1 MRLPGFGSGTDT
13 RRERRHMVRKDLVG
27 RGISDKRVL
36 AAMASVRREYFVPD
50 TTKHLAYADQ
60 PLPIGCEQTI
70 SQPYIVALMTEEAHI
85 TRHSNVLEVGT
96 GTGYHTA
103 VIADIAR
110 HVWSVER
117 IAVLSDEARLR
128 LEEIGVENVTLIV
141 GDGAQGHLA
150 AAPFDAIIVAAAA
163 PNSPKPLLG
172 QLAIGG
178 RLVIP
183 VGDRAIQTL
192 YSVERTS
199 DGLVNHTAGSC
210 RFVPLVSPQAFQD

>member
-1 MRLPGFGSGTDT
+1 MI
-13 RRERRHMVRKDLVG
+13 RKDLVS
-27 RGISDKRVL
+27 RGIADKRVL
-36 AAMASVRREYFVPD
+36 AAMASVPREHFVTAD
-50 TTKHLAYADQ
+50 LKHLAYADQ

-117 IAVLSDEARLR
+117 IAELSHEAHLR
-128 LEEIGVENVTLIV
+128 LEEIGVDNVTLLI

-150 AAPFDAIIVAAAA
+150 AAPFDAIVVAAAA
-163 PNSPKPLLG
+163 PKSPEPLLD
-172 QLAIGG
+172 QLAVGG

-199 DGLVNHTAGSC
+199 DGIVNHTAGSC